1 MSDLIFPEDPIVGQW
16 FTATNDAVY
25 EWNGVTWIAIGT
37 RNQGNYFLPTAST
50 TILGGVKLDGL
61 TITAD
66 ENGVISV
73 SGGGSSDRLV
83 NGLNEVVLGSDGTLT
98 VPGDIHSEA
107 GLSITIG
114 SHPVVADIAVDSI
127 DEYPGTWR
135 LFISD
140 ILYPDLGTTVTA
152 GATVTASWGSEITA
166 NVTDNIHDA
175 GAGWWVVMIDQDLRP
190 SFSHLATVTFG
201 GVGKSWEFGTDGT
214 FTLPNGT
221 NIYGDGIFK
230 ADAVGGFELNSFTDN
245 IGGGKKTWGFGTDG
259 TLQLPVGGTVS
270 YSPAT
275 PSHWNN
281 IAPITIEHAIDR
293 LAAAIK
299 NLNGTGA

>member
-83 NGLNEVVLGSDGTLT
+83 NGLNEVVLG
-98 VPGDIHSEA
+98 
-107 GLSITIG
+107 
-114 SHPVVADIAVDSI
+114 
-127 DEYPGTWR
+127 
-135 LFISD
+135 
-140 ILYPDLGTTVTA
+140 
-152 GATVTASWGSEITA
+152 
-166 NVTDNIHDA
+166 
-175 GAGWWVVMIDQDLRP
+175 
-190 SFSHLATVTFG
+190 
-201 GVGKSWEFGTDGT
+201 TDGT

-230 ADAVGGFELNSFTDN
+230 ADAIGGFEFNSFTDN
-245 IGGGKKTWGFGTDG
+245 IGGGKKTWDFGTDG
-259 TLQLPVGGTVS
+259 SLTLPAGGTIS

-281 IAPITIEHAIDR
+281 IAPTTIEHAIDR